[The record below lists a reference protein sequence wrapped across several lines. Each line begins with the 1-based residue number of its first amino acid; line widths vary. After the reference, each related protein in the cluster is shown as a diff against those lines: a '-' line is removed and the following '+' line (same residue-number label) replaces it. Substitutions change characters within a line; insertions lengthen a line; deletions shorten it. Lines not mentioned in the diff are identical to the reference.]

1 MAARGQGSIVVHI
14 MIMYKLYG
22 CSEYWIGVLFWRPF
36 VRSHFEPLRE
46 VFEITHYYWLQS
58 LFPSPKVVPSKG
70 DVRYSL
76 FYGGGGT
83 VGN

>member
-1 MAARGQGSIVVHI
+1 MDVVNIGSVF
-14 MIMYKLYG
+14 YSGGL
-22 CSEYWIGVLFWRPF
+22 F

-76 FYGGGGT
+76 FYGGGGYCRKLSLIIT
-83 VGN
+83 YLCSGG